1 VDRTNAL
8 PAIRG
13 RVGLPAFGGRAGLLA
28 ALPEPRR
35 LPAYTRFLWEL
46 ARDRRVPAAHRA
58 LLVGGV
64 AYLVSPIDVLPDAIP
79 GIGEVDDAVVA
90 LALFETLVSGLP
102 DSVVEEN
109 LSAAGLAR
117 EHLDADLARIRANTP
132 AVVRTITR
140 GIPHIAVGATA
151 VVHGTGRV
159 VRTGGRIARGTGRV
173 ARTAGLTVR
182 HRSTSRS
189 ISPSTS
195 PSTREGPHA

>member
-1 VDRTNAL
+1 
-8 PAIRG
+8 
-13 RVGLPAFGGRAGLLA
+13 
-28 ALPEPRR
+28 
-35 LPAYTRFLWEL
+35 
-46 ARDRRVPAAHRA
+46 VPAAHRA